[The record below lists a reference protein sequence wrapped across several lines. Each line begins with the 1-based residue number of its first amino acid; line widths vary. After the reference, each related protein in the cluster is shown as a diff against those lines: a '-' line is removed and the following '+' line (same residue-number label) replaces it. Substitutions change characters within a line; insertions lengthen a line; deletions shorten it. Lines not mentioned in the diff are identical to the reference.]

1 MVCFPPFKTL
11 SERKKKWQAERQR
24 RDEELEELRK
34 SSQHELDNLR
44 AQLRKARTSTDNAA
58 SEQVR
63 ANERLFQQLSNSHGL
78 IICSQSCQYYS
89 VNDKHRNVPVCGTN
103 KGILTLNSPKY

>member
-34 SSQHELDNLR
+34 SSQQELDNLR

-58 SEQVR
+58 SEQVISK
-63 ANERLFQQLSNSHGL
+63 ERVFWQIYN
-78 IICSQSCQYYS
+78 IY
-89 VNDKHRNVPVCGTN
+89 
-103 KGILTLNSPKY
+103 

>member
-34 SSQHELDNLR
+34 SSQQELDNLR

-58 SEQVR
+58 SEQVISK
-63 ANERLFQQLSNSHGL
+63 ERVFWQIYNN
-78 IICSQSCQYYS
+78 Y
-89 VNDKHRNVPVCGTN
+89 
-103 KGILTLNSPKY
+103 

>member
-34 SSQHELDNLR
+34 SSQQELDNLR

-58 SEQVR
+58 SEQVISKEIVFWQIY
-63 ANERLFQQLSNSHGL
+63 N
-78 IICSQSCQYYS
+78 IY
-89 VNDKHRNVPVCGTN
+89 
-103 KGILTLNSPKY
+103 

>member
-34 SSQHELDNLR
+34 SSQQELDNLR

-58 SEQVR
+58 SEQVISKVR
-63 ANERLFQQLSNSHGL
+63 VFWQIYN
-78 IICSQSCQYYS
+78 IY
-89 VNDKHRNVPVCGTN
+89 
-103 KGILTLNSPKY
+103 

>member
-34 SSQHELDNLR
+34 SSQQEQDNLR

-58 SEQVR
+58 SEQVISK
-63 ANERLFQQLSNSHGL
+63 ERVFWQIYNN
-78 IICSQSCQYYS
+78 Y
-89 VNDKHRNVPVCGTN
+89 
-103 KGILTLNSPKY
+103 

>member
-34 SSQHELDNLR
+34 SSQQELDNLR

-58 SEQVR
+58 SEQVTSK
-63 ANERLFQQLSNSHGL
+63 ERVFRQ
-78 IICSQSCQYYS
+78 ICNIY
-89 VNDKHRNVPVCGTN
+89 
-103 KGILTLNSPKY
+103 

>member
-34 SSQHELDNLR
+34 SSQQEQDNLR

-58 SEQVR
+58 SEQVISK
-63 ANERLFQQLSNSHGL
+63 ERVFWQIYN
-78 IICSQSCQYYS
+78 IY
-89 VNDKHRNVPVCGTN
+89 
-103 KGILTLNSPKY
+103 